1 MYIISCKRQQAR
13 DQSAVGS
20 RQSAVAVGSRQSA
33 VGSTSRQSVKI
44 VADCQLHI
52 VDFLLLS
59 GI

>member
-13 DQSAVGS
+13 DQSAVG
-20 RQSAVAVGSRQSA
+20 
-33 VGSTSRQSVKI
+33 SRQSVKI

>member
-13 DQSAVGS
+13 DQS
-20 RQSAVAVGSRQSA
+20 AVGSRQSA